1 MPEGPSLV
9 IFKKDIE
16 RFLGKRVKE
25 ASGVSK
31 TIEPA
36 RLKGKTITALN
47 THGKHLLISF
57 EEDLTLRVHFLM
69 FGTYRFDQT
78 KAAPIQL
85 HLGFPRDQ
93 ELNFYTCSLRFIE
106 EDLDEVYDWR
116 IDVMREEFDTALALK
131 HLKALPEDIMICDAL
146 LDQTIFAGLG
156 NIIKNEVLY
165 RTRVQ
170 PESLV
175 SAIPLK
181 KKKEIVQDVLDYTQ
195 LFYEWRLAGTL
206 KKHWQA
212 HTKKTCAVCGGKLVK
227 EYAGKT
233 KRRSFYCPNCQELYA

>member
-16 RFLGKRVKE
+16 RFLGKRVKD

-36 RLKGKTITALN
+36 RLKGKTITALD
-47 THGKHLLISF
+47 THGKHLLVSF
-57 EEDLTLRVHFLM
+57 GKDLTLRVHFLM
-69 FGTYRFDQT
+69 FGTYRFDQS
-78 KAAPIQL
+78 KEAPIQL
-85 HLGFPRDQ
+85 HLGFAGKE

-106 EDLDEVYDWR
+106 EDLDNVYDWG

-131 HLKALPEDIMICDAL
+131 HLKALPEETLICDAL

-165 RTRVQ
+165 RTSVQ

-181 KKKEIVQDVLDYTQ
+181 KKREIVQDVLEYTQ
-195 LFYEWRLAGTL
+195 LFYEWRQAGTL

-212 HTKKTCAVCGGKLVK
+212 HTKKTCPECGGALIK

-233 KRRSFYCPNCQELYA
+233 KRRSFYCPNCQKLYS